1 MSCFVV
7 RELFLV
13 RGQMGDLLRAVWVFS
28 GHLPGLSSSLGP
40 TIAILKHSFPDKHSE
55 GPTNP
60 EICFEVQS
68 RSTIYNATWRDPS
81 PHQMLAIGYLLRR
94 KWFPPTGNIWIWQPS
109 LRMVCS
115 LTHLPRSLFL
125 LSEYSKDSI
134 VQTQRV
140 LTSSHECRVRPLFHL
155 RKHVCLWFE
164 W

>member
-94 KWFPPTGNIWIWQPS
+94 KWFPPTGNI
-109 LRMVCS
+109 
-115 LTHLPRSLFL
+115 
-125 LSEYSKDSI
+125 
-134 VQTQRV
+134 
-140 LTSSHECRVRPLFHL
+140 
-155 RKHVCLWFE
+155 
-164 W
+164 